1 MNEENIPR
9 FMVHDLANQ
18 FVDSEK
24 FSYWLSGE
32 KLVLW
37 SQGDQMNVELT
48 FAVCFNLGYQFQANG
63 LHSEALSTYSQIVK
77 NKQVSHII
85 ELSHVWFLFLNFV
98 ELT

>member
-1 MNEENIPR
+1 MTSQINLWIQRNFHIG
-9 FMVHDLANQ
+9 
-18 FVDSEK
+18 
-24 FSYWLSGE
+24 LSGE

-77 NKQVSHII
+77 NKQVSLVI
-85 ELSHVWFLFLNFV
+85 ELSNVWFLFLNFV